1 MTKKHDRTLA
11 GVFGEPISG
20 DIKWR
25 DVESLLKRLGAEIEE
40 RAGSRVAVI
49 HNGRTAVL
57 HRPHPSPNLDKGAV
71 RDIRQFLESTGVRP

>member
-11 GVFGEPISG
+11 AIFRLPVSG

-25 DVESLLKRLGAEIEE
+25 DVESLFKSFGAEVEE
-40 RAGSRVAVI
+40 RAGSRVAVFLS
-49 HNGRTAVL
+49 GKTAVL

-71 RDIRQFLESTGVRP
+71 RDVRRFLERTGVKP